1 MLLLNPKEA
10 ALFLIEASNGLSIVE
25 QKGEKDF
32 LGVINSFDKKV
43 EKLGIINGVNISKG
57 EKYKIN
63 SLQIE
68 KK

>member
-1 MLLLNPKEA
+1 M
-10 ALFLIEASNGLSIVE
+10 IEASNGLSIVE

-32 LGVINSFDKKV
+32 LDVINSFDKKV

-57 EKYKIN
+57 ENIKLILYK
-63 SLQIE
+63 L